1 LSISLAVS
9 GSAHLSITARLNAR
23 LEIFCD
29 PAHFFALFH
38 FVFLDH
44 CSEDHPTFG
53 GPDRNVSLRPCGV
66 LPGMW
71 S

>member
-1 LSISLAVS
+1 VS
-9 GSAHLSITARLNAR
+9 RLCPAHLSITARLNAR

-29 PAHFFALFH
+29 PAHFSALFH

-44 CSEDHPTFG
+44 RSEGRRTFG
-53 GPDRNVSLRPCGV
+53 GPDKSVAFRPCGV